1 MLLRRFV
8 SLFLLAFCA
17 PFCARAALPAA
28 DSYADA
34 AERLLPS
41 VVSVSAAKVTGNV
54 PPEMLRVPPGS
65 PFEEF
70 FREFYK
76 NGGANAQKAILL
88 GSGFIYSADGHIV
101 TSSHVVENMDEVTVT
116 MNGGKA
122 LKGKVVGKD
131 PKTDIALVKVESE
144 EPLTPVVVADSD
156 ASRVGDVVLAI
167 GNPFGLGNTVTS
179 GIISARSRDIQ
190 VGPYDDFLQT
200 DAAINRGNSG
210 GPLFNT
216 KGELVGVNTA
226 IFSPSGG
233 SVGIAFA
240 VPSNMAK
247 WVADSLIKDGRIRR
261 GRLGLKVQTVSP
273 DIADSLKMP
282 RAYGALVAGVD
293 PKSPA
298 ASSNVRAGD
307 VIVSFNG
314 REVSSMRMLP
324 RMAAEAPVGKEAVLG
339 VWRDG
344 KVFKLPLIID
354 EKTNP
359 APVPKPRTVTEA
371 DKTNV
376 REIEFLGVSAAD
388 LSPAVRQKFRLPKSA
403 EGVLITNV
411 VPNTDAAGK
420 GLRAGDLIVEIDK
433 KPMKTTQSVE
443 EWKLEAAET
452 GQDSAFLLIER
463 GGERFFMVV
472 KFSVPG
478 A

>member
-1 MLLRRFV
+1 M
-8 SLFLLAFCA
+8 
-17 PFCARAALPAA
+17 
-28 DSYADA
+28 
-34 AERLLPS
+34 
-41 VVSVSAAKVTGNV
+41 
-54 PPEMLRVPPGS
+54 
-65 PFEEF
+65 
-70 FREFYK
+70 
-76 NGGANAQKAILL
+76 NAQKAILL
-88 GSGFIYSADGHIV
+88 GSGFVYSADGYIV
-101 TSSHVVENMDEVTVT
+101 TSSHVVENMGEVMVT

-131 PKTDIALVKVESE
+131 PKTDIALIKVESK
-144 EPLTPVVVADSD
+144 EPLTPVVFADSD

-247 WVADSLIKDGRIRR
+247 WVADSLIKDGRVRR

-273 DIADSLKMP
+273 EIAKSLNMP

-298 ASSNVRAGD
+298 ASSDVRTGD

-324 RMAAEAPVGKEAVLG
+324 RMAAEAPVGKTAVLG

-344 KVFKLPLIID
+344 KVFKVSTVLD
-354 EKTNP
+354 EMKEP
-359 APVPKPRTVTEA
+359 APAPKARAVTEA
-371 DKTNV
+371 DETNV
-376 REIEFLGVSAAD
+376 EPIKFLGVTVAD
-388 LSPAVRQKFRLPKSA
+388 LSPAVRQKFRLSKSA
-403 EGVLITNV
+403 EGVLITSV
-411 VPNTDAAGK
+411 APNTDAAGK
-420 GLRAGDLIVEIDK
+420 GLRAGDLIVEADR
-433 KPMKTTQSVE
+433 KPMRTTKSVA

-472 KFSVPG
+472 KFSMPEG
-478 A
+478 

>member
-1 MLLRRFV
+1 MLLRRVVFA
-8 SLFLLAFCA
+8 LTFFA
-17 PFCARAALPAA
+17 PFFARAALPVA

-41 VVSVSAAKVTGNV
+41 VVSVSATKVTGPL

-76 NGGANAQKAILL
+76 NGGMNAQKAILL
-88 GSGFIYSADGHIV
+88 GSGFVYSADGYIV
-101 TSSHVVENMDEVTVT
+101 TSSHVVENMGEVMVT

-131 PKTDIALVKVESE
+131 PKTDIALIKVESK
-144 EPLTPVVVADSD
+144 EPLTPVVFADSD
-156 ASRVGDVVLAI
+156 ASRVGDVVLAF
-167 GNPFGLGNTVTS
+167 GNPFGLGTTVTA

-247 WVADSLIKDGRIRR
+247 WVADSLIKDGRVRR

-273 DIADSLKMP
+273 EIAKSLNMP

-298 ASSNVRAGD
+298 ASSDVRTGD

-324 RMAAEAPVGKEAVLG
+324 RMAAEAPVGKTAVLG

-344 KVFKLPLIID
+344 KVFKVPTVID
-354 EKTNP
+354 EMKELAP
-359 APVPKPRTVTEA
+359 APKARAVTEA
-371 DKTNV
+371 DETNV
-376 REIEFLGVSAAD
+376 EPIEFLGVSVAD
-388 LSPAVRQKFRLPKSA
+388 LSPAVRQKFRLSKSA
-403 EGVLITNV
+403 EGVLITSV
-411 VPNTDAAGK
+411 APNTDAAGK
-420 GLRAGDLIVEIDK
+420 GLRAGDLIVEADR
-433 KPMKTTQSVE
+433 KPMRTTKSVA

-472 KFSVPG
+472 KFSMPEG
-478 A
+478 